1 MINNK
6 GERNRAIPQTGVHNS
21 QRVTTHAQSMK
32 TSEHGRSNSNSNV
45 AWQAAK
51 NTQLQTQSQKDSST
65 IMSLKQELI
74 IVKKEKRFIQEKL
87 NEVTSK
93 SADPSKELNERK
105 IENERTKYENAEKE
119 RVELKAEL
127 DLIQQQLDNE
137 TDALDRCR
145 HYLEPEEEAKLEET
159 KAYSSAVSGD
169 QP

>member
-1 MINNK
+1 M
-6 GERNRAIPQTGVHNS
+6 
-21 QRVTTHAQSMK
+21 
-32 TSEHGRSNSNSNV
+32 
-45 AWQAAK
+45 
-51 NTQLQTQSQKDSST
+51 
-65 IMSLKQELI
+65 

-87 NEVTSK
+87 NEVSLK
-93 SADPSKELNERK
+93 SAADPSKELNEKK
-105 IENERTKYENAEKE
+105 IENEKTKYEAAEKG
-119 RVELKAEL
+119 RVQLKAEL